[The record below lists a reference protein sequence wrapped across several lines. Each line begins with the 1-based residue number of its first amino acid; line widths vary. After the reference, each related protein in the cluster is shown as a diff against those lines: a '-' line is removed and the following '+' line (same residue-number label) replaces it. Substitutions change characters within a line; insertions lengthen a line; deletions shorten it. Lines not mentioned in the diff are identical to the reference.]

1 MDPQTQTSAQSAS
14 EYADAPA
21 PQQSRQ
27 ERSLLERLAEY
38 GTGEA
43 RAEIS
48 RPIDE
53 FLAAETLAEQI
64 RAYLG
69 RNARPDEA
77 TKLRRLVAQDI
88 AKIDDALNRQV
99 NAILHHERFQK
110 LESGWRGLWYTV
122 NQAEEGR
129 ERIEETGE
137 RGTIQVRMLNI
148 TKRDLVRDF
157 DRAPEFDQS
166 LMFREVYE
174 AEFGTAG
181 GHPYG
186 AIIANYE
193 FTNHP
198 DDIELLGGMSGVA
211 ASAFAPLLAGAEPD
225 LIGLEDFSKLE
236 QPLNLDANFAQTRYV
251 KWKALR
257 DRPDSQFL
265 GLTLPRI
272 LMREPWRDD
281 GSGKYGFRFTE
292 EVDGPDKSNYLWG
305 TSAWAFGG
313 VLLRA
318 YASTGW
324 FADIRG
330 AKRGSEEGGIV
341 TDLPVHG
348 FNTDSNGVAIKSC
361 TDVALSDTDE
371 RALGQ
376 LGFIPLSDC
385 QDTPYSVFFSN
396 QSVHEPRVFEDDPVA
411 TANAKISSMIQY
423 VMCCSRFAHY
433 LKLLARNKVGTYQN
447 PQELENW
454 LNTWLVEYVTGD
466 DRARPEM
473 KAQYPLR
480 EAEVQVKPIPA
491 QPGNFRLTIS
501 LRPHYQLDQ
510 LAASVRLVARVASN
524 TSMK

>member
-1 MDPQTQTSAQSAS
+1 MDPQAQTSAQANVG
-14 EYADAPA
+14 YTDAPQHEQRLE
-21 PQQSRQ
+21 PK
-27 ERSLLERLAEY
+27 LLDLLTEY
-38 GTGEA
+38 KPGDD
-43 RAEIS
+43 RAEAT
-48 RPIDE
+48 RPVDG
-53 FLAAETLAEQI
+53 FLSATTLAEQI

-69 RNARPDEA
+69 RDASPAEVER
-77 TKLRRLVAQDI
+77 LRRWVARDI
-88 AKIDDALNRQV
+88 ATIDDALNLQV
-99 NAILHHERFQK
+99 NAILHHPRFQT
-110 LESGWRGLWYTV
+110 LESAWRGLWYTV
-122 NQAEEGR
+122 HQAEAGR
-129 ERIEETGE
+129 EQIEESGE
-137 RGTIQVRMLNI
+137 RGTIEVRVMNI
-148 TKRDLVRDF
+148 TKRDLIRDF
-157 DRAPEFDQS
+157 ERAPEFDQS

-181 GHPYG
+181 GEPYG
-186 AIIANYE
+186 AVIANYE

-198 DDIELLGGMSGVA
+198 DDIDLLESMSGVA
-211 ASAFAPLLAGAEPD
+211 ASAFAPLLAGAGPD
-225 LIGLEDFSKLE
+225 LVGLDDFSKLE
-236 QPLNLDANFAQTRYV
+236 QPLNLEANFAQTRYV

-281 GSGKYGFRFTE
+281 GSGSHGFRFTE

-341 TDLPVHG
+341 TDIPVHG
-348 FNTDSNGVAIKSC
+348 FGTDSDGVAIKSC
-361 TDVALSDTDE
+361 TDIALSDSDE

-396 QSVHEPRVFEDDPVA
+396 QSVHEPRVYDDPVA

-423 VMCCSRFAHY
+423 VMCCARFAHY

-454 LNTWLVEYVTGD
+454 LNTWLVDYVTGD

-480 EAEVQVKPIPA
+480 EAAVQVKPIPA
-491 QPGNFRLTIS
+491 QPGNFRLTIN

-510 LAASVRLVARVASN
+510 LAASVRLVARVQSN
-524 TSMK
+524 TGMK